1 MLNISPAPMEI
12 AIHAAKLK
20 YGSENNQR
28 KENELEQDFFHGS
41 IYLRLLWQLT

>member
-1 MLNISPAPMEI
+1 MEI

-28 KENELEQDFFHGS
+28 KENELEQDFFS
-41 IYLRLLWQLT
+41 